1 MQEALSKLPDLT
13 PSRKQP
19 CVSGHPTHNP
29 GIFVMYLSV
38 YDAPAP
44 WAIFR
49 TREWHADELRLLQVA
64 KFDIPQ
70 VEGTKN
76 FLPTEDIQRRARY
89 CLDDFTQQDEPY
101 VAISHHRPWMGSKGF
116 SVHCGIC
123 CTAPVKW
130 R

>member
-1 MQEALSKLPDLT
+1 
-13 PSRKQP
+13 
-19 CVSGHPTHNP
+19 
-29 GIFVMYLSV
+29 MYLSV

-49 TREWHADELRLLQVA
+49 TREWHDDGLRLLQVT

-70 VEGTKN
+70 VEGGKN

-89 CLDDFTQQDEPY
+89 CLDDFTQQDESY
-101 VAISHHRPWMGSKGF
+101 VAISYHRPWMGSEGF
-116 SVHCGIC
+116 SMHSSIGG
-123 CTAPVKW
+123 TAPVKW